1 MSDSHS
7 LTNKSPMNESPASE
21 AADKPL
27 NFFQMVHSVA
37 ASFFGVQSQENRER
51 DFKRGN
57 AKHFIAVAILMT
69 VIWYGAI
76 ALLVHIVLG

>member
-7 LTNKSPMNESPASE
+7 PAKGSPAND

-37 ASFFGVQSQENRER
+37 ASFFGVQSSENRER

-76 ALLVHIVLG
+76 ALLVHFVLPD